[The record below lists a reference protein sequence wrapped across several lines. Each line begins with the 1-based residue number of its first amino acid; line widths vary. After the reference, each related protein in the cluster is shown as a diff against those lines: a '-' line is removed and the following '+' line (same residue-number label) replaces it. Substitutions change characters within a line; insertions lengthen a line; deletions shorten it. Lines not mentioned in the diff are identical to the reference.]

1 MSNFFFGIIV
11 KFFKQSAAVSL
22 RLIIITRLN
31 NGIKLVHIAD
41 KHGFRRFLFFKFGK
55 QFRQFVIVQFFNRED
70 GGCVISCLRKNFS
83 LLRTILLQA
92 RDQLSAKTVKHR
104 SAHKTGT
111 ISLNLDIVGN
121 KVGGAEFAQ
130 GAQNLFFD
138 CLRILGFR
146 ERF

>member
-55 QFRQFVIVQFFNRED
+55 QFRQLGVVQFFNQPPHCIGFQFMFFLWSD
-70 GGCVISCLRKNFS
+70 PAAGGKIADIDLR
-83 LLRTILLQA
+83 
-92 RDQLSAKTVKHR
+92 
-104 SAHKTGT
+104 
-111 ISLNLDIVGN
+111 
-121 KVGGAEFAQ
+121 
-130 GAQNLFFD
+130 
-138 CLRILGFR
+138 
-146 ERF
+146 